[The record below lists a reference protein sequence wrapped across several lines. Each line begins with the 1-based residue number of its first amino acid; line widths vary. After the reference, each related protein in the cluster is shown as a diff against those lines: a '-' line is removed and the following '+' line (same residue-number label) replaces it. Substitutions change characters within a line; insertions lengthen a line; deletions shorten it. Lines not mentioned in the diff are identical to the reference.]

1 MAETECHVHEVG
13 VFGAFKALREKKRVT
28 MPYGS
33 EVRLHDGRLGYV
45 DTNTD
50 VLITE
55 GRLTRGFLVHEPA
68 PAPEKPAACPECGGT
83 GGAHGTECPHR
94 PSGEGSSC
102 PDGCELWPVHEN
114 AEGVLIVY
122 TLNDRTYRA
131 LDRMPS
137 DARFCG
143 RYWARSMR
151 GEWMTALE
159 AGETRMV
166 LTPRGWELVDKTNA
180 AQAEPPSHVAMRK
193 EW

>member
-1 MAETECHVHEVG
+1 VHEPAPFTVG
-13 VFGAFKALREKKRVT
+13 QWVVGPGSREDRGTITAIAYTGGAWRVSRGGKDVKSYYFKADEYRACD
-28 MPYGS
+28 PP
-33 EVRLHDGRLGYV
+33 
-45 DTNTD
+45 
-50 VLITE
+50 
-55 GRLTRGFLVHEPA
+55 EPA